1 MRATM
6 RQTTTYRIV
15 RLSPLQNAK
24 IASIMWLLAGIP
36 YAFFAQF
43 PSFAVREYMAWW
55 MVGVPLAYALLG
67 GVVTLLGSAAYNLI
81 APRVGGIVYTVR
93 RPVMP
98 ETEGTAS

>member
-55 MVGVPLAYALLG
+55 MAYALLG